1 MKLHNLHIETS
12 CLVDFARRSLSGS
25 CIIGVMVMVFGL
37 CIALSSPTMAQYN
50 AFDDPPAR
58 GSTTSGSGL
67 EAVTQQV
74 EGGNVDVGSTTQIV
88 TLYRNNGGQPITV
101 SDVNLYPS
109 SNITAEVNTNQCL
122 DVALPPGAECAI
134 TVGVK
139 PSSPG
144 TWRIEM
150 LVNHDGQS
158 RLATATISGQAASSV
173 NAASGNQ
180 QADNEVQIIPP
191 EIDFGESSGRSP
203 KVRSITLRNA
213 SSNPI
218 IVNEIDFQAP
228 SAAGYDLQIS
238 CDELSPGQS
247 CVGTLSWSPRMPGP
261 SEGVLLVD
269 HSGPS
274 GTAKIDVIGNYD
286 PSETDEA
293 KAFPEPVPGAG
304 LLIADR
310 KEISFGT
317 DVDGAASITV
327 SVVNVGDE
335 PVELGKIRLAGSD
348 NGLSLAR
355 DGCDDGTKLSPSQAC
370 PLTVNWLPRR
380 EGPVID
386 DVQIRHDGAR
396 GVMVLPVRGEA
407 VAAVSND
414 NLPVLSMREV
424 EQTTRQAADGPP
436 RLPGVENGDN
446 AGSDGGN
453 AGNARSSNARN
464 RDDGRARSTGVTPT
478 LDGYRVSSLAWDR
491 AVIAGPTGRR
501 VVHDGE
507 RQIIAGAEWVPEITP
522 SGVRLIGNRDEV
534 LLLFDNSF
542 RSGGQIN
549 NRQISGE

>member
-1 MKLHNLHIETS
+1 MKPRNLQIKIN
-12 CLVDFARRSLSGS
+12 CLADFTCRLLSGL
-25 CIIGVMVMVFGL
+25 CIVMVETIIIFGL
-37 CIALSSPTMAQYN
+37 CMAISSPAMAQYN

-58 GSTTSGSGL
+58 GSGASGSGL
-67 EAVTQQV
+67 EAVTKKV
-74 EGGNVDVGSTTQIV
+74 EGGSIDVGSTAQIV
-88 TLYRNNGGQPITV
+88 TLYRNNGGQPVTV

-134 TVGVK
+134 AVGVK

-144 TWRIEM
+144 SWRIEM

-158 RLATATISGQAASSV
+158 RLATATISGQASSSV
-173 NAASGNQ
+173 NAAGGNQ
-180 QADNEVQIIPP
+180 QAGNELQIIPP
-191 EIDFGESSGRSP
+191 EINFGESSGRSP

-213 SSNPI
+213 SSSPLV
-218 IVNEIDFQAP
+218 VNEIDFQSP
-228 SAAGYDLQIS
+228 VAAGYSLEIS
-238 CDELSPGQS
+238 CDELQPGQS

-274 GTAKIDVIGNYD
+274 GTSKIDVIGNYD
-286 PSETDEA
+286 PAETDEA

-335 PVELGKIRLAGSD
+335 AVEIGKIRLAGSD

-355 DGCDDGTKLSPSQAC
+355 DGCDDGTMLSPSQAC

-407 VAAVSND
+407 VAAVSNN

-436 RLPGVENGDN
+436 RLPGVNNDKNDDN
-446 AGSDGGN
+446 SAN
-453 AGNARSSNARN
+453 TQSSNARN
-464 RDDGRARSTGVTPT
+464 RDETRVRSTGVTPA

-491 AVIAGPTGRR
+491 AVIAGPAGRR

-507 RQIIAGAEWVPEITP
+507 RQIIAGAEWIPEITP
-522 SGVRLIGNRDEV
+522 SGVRLIGDRDEV
-534 LLLFDNSF
+534 LLLFDSSF
-542 RSGGQIN
+542 RSGNETN
-549 NRQISGE
+549 NRRLGVE